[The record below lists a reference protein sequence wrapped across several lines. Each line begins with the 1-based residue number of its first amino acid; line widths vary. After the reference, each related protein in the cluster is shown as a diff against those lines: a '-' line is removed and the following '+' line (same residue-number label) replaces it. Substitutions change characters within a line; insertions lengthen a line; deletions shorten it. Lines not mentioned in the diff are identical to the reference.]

1 MTKAQIIEAYQND
14 LTLMAKENARLTD
27 LLQKSEQEKL
37 KYSLLNDRL
46 RDENEKLRL
55 QIINIVKSN

>member
-14 LTLMAKENARLTD
+14 LALMAKENARLTD

-37 KYSLLNDRL
+37 KYSLLNGRL
-46 RDENEKLRL
+46 RDENEKLRI
-55 QIINIVKSN
+55 QIINIVKNN

>member
-55 QIINIVKSN
+55 QIINIVKNN